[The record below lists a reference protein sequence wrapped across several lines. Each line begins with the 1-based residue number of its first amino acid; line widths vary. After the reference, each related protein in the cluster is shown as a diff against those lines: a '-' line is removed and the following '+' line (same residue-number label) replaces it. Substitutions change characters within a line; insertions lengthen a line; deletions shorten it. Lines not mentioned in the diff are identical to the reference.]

1 MNVTTCCSAWQ
12 RFSTGIPCSC
22 GYINHWWITVLATVP
37 SEGLKITGVQFRLAT
52 LPSMRKIIWWYHALK
67 GEKCTNLFLS
77 FLINIVC
84 RYFNDFPLI
93 CWQNGALPILVPQRH
108 INTAFIPNFDYNHL
122 LTSPVWENYFFFS
135 IFFCPVAGLKWPR
148 PQVLLECAAGV
159 KYKKWCMTHNTLLWY
174 YS

>member
-108 INTAFIPNFDYNHL
+108 INTAFIPNWNPLSMPLTFLHFCL
-122 LTSPVWENYFFFS
+122 LFVRNIS
-135 IFFCPVAGLKWPR
+135 IFFLCLTQTLNLSGASFLNNVTFVFIFHPWPF
-148 PQVLLECAAGV
+148 
-159 KYKKWCMTHNTLLWY
+159 H
-174 YS
+174 